1 MSLIKFSV
9 GVRRIELRPREPESR
24 TLPLCYT
31 PTLNLTPNGAYCH
44 YAIAHSRK
52 KYNMKSGSE
61 KENPVAALRAAT
73 GSVLLSTFFRSQHH
87 AEANSG

>member
-1 MSLIKFSV
+1 
-9 GVRRIELRPREPESR
+9 
-24 TLPLCYT
+24 
-31 PTLNLTPNGAYCH
+31 
-44 YAIAHSRK
+44 
-52 KYNMKSGSE
+52 MKSGSE